1 MIREALLERAR
12 DPLAYITAALIA
24 SIVFFS
30 VKAPDFMTSVNLRDL
45 GAGSAGLGI
54 VAIGV
59 TLALASGAIDFSIAG
74 TAALVGVIVARVDA
88 GRPAVLALLVGL
100 LVAVLIG
107 LLNGVVV
114 VYFRVN
120 AFIATLAAGGAY
132 RGIAYLLSGASV
144 GVGLEDG
151 FVAQLGQGTLLGL
164 PNPIWILAAV
174 GVVAFVVLRS
184 TRFGR
189 SLLAVGGNVEAA
201 RLTGFR
207 VVTLQLS
214 GYVIAAVT
222 AGLCGVILAG
232 RSTFAIPSAATGTE
246 LLVFSMVLL
255 GGTSLWGGRAS
266 VLGTV
271 LGVLFLNVVY
281 NGLVLEGVSSYWQT
295 ILQGVLLII
304 AVYLVQA
311 RGGQDLG
318 DGLLQRALAS
328 RRLRATVAS
337 VSPAAHSAPETF
349 PLDPDSS
356 SDGSDASS

>member
-1 MIREALLERAR
+1 
-12 DPLAYITAALIA
+12 
-24 SIVFFS
+24 
-30 VKAPDFMTSVNLRDL
+30 
-45 GAGSAGLGI
+45 
-54 VAIGV
+54 
-59 TLALASGAIDFSIAG
+59 
-74 TAALVGVIVARVDA
+74 
-88 GRPAVLALLVGL
+88 
-100 LVAVLIG
+100 
-107 LLNGVVV
+107 
-114 VYFRVN
+114 
-120 AFIATLAAGGAY
+120 
-132 RGIAYLLSGASV
+132 
-144 GVGLEDG
+144 
-151 FVAQLGQGTLLGL
+151 
-164 PNPIWILAAV
+164 
-174 GVVAFVVLRS
+174 
-184 TRFGR
+184 
-189 SLLAVGGNVEAA
+189 
-201 RLTGFR
+201 
-207 VVTLQLS
+207 
-214 GYVIAAVT
+214 VT